1 MKRKWKNLLK
11 RAGIILLLSAVLT
24 QTAGSYVYA
33 ETETDTAE
41 HLYQE
46 QEEITEN
53 TESQENTEDEK
64 EFDEMDLS
72 ALKEIGNIIAASY
85 LNALSVM
92 TNLMIT
98 PSIPYIAVD
107 MAASILSVPA
117 ISFGQ
122 FGDNAL
128 LIQTEFGDDVMISG
142 YFILMPEQDSYEKL
156 LKMTP
161 KVGALVSTPEGRGIV
176 QDANPLTGALKIALD
191 KNHFFQMPRQPF
203 PRCVQSLLVSIK
215 GKPQHHGR

>member
-64 EFDEMDLS
+64 EVNAGENKTAGGLFF
-72 ALKEIGNIIAASY
+72 Y
-85 LNALSVM
+85 LCRLRK
-92 TNLMIT
+92 
-98 PSIPYIAVD
+98 SIHG
-107 MAASILSVPA
+107 LR
-117 ISFGQ
+117 Q
-122 FGDNAL
+122 F
-128 LIQTEFGDDVMISG
+128 QTE
-142 YFILMPEQDSYEKL
+142 ILLPRMLCQEP
-156 LKMTP
+156 
-161 KVGALVSTPEGRGIV
+161 
-176 QDANPLTGALKIALD
+176 
-191 KNHFFQMPRQPF
+191 FQR
-203 PRCVQSLLVSIK
+203 R
-215 GKPQHHGR
+215 

>member
-64 EFDEMDLS
+64 EV
-72 ALKEIGNIIAASY
+72 
-85 LNALSVM
+85 NAGENK
-92 TNLMIT
+92 TAEET
-98 PSIPYIAVD
+98 A
-107 MAASILSVPA
+107 
-117 ISFGQ
+117 
-122 FGDNAL
+122 
-128 LIQTEFGDDVMISG
+128 E
-142 YFILMPEQDSYEKL
+142 
-156 LKMTP
+156 
-161 KVGALVSTPEGRGIV
+161 
-176 QDANPLTGALKIALD
+176 
-191 KNHFFQMPRQPF
+191 
-203 PRCVQSLLVSIK
+203 
-215 GKPQHHGR
+215 